1 MSFIAFDTTEAADAR
16 SAEFWVGILNRAK
29 YAQDVTEYLYSRRS
43 RVGVAEADEG
53 LPPGVDHAIEVSVRD
68 NYLDTLLR
76 ADQMTADEVYA
87 LVELYEAWSG
97 SAVAYALGDI
107 RSYGGTLWRCV
118 QAHTSQASWHPD
130 AVPALWTA
138 CAPAGVVPEWVQ
150 PTGAQDAY
158 ALDDL
163 VTHNG
168 RVWRSLTNANTY
180 EPGVIGTWRDQS
192 DPPLWVAPSG
202 GVGLWLVNDEVEF
215 NGHRWRN
222 TVANNTWQPGVF
234 GWTDLGAL

>member
-1 MSFIAFDTTEAADAR
+1 MPALPFDTAEAADAR
-16 SAEFWVGILNRAK
+16 SAELWTVILGRDR
-29 YAQDVTEYLYSRRS
+29 YAPDITAFLYGRRWRTGS
-43 RVGVAEADEG
+43 SADYEG
-53 LPPGVDHAIEVSVRD
+53 LPPGVDHVIEVPARD
-68 NYLDTLLR
+68 TYLDTLLR

-87 LVELYEAWSG
+87 LVELYEAWSA
-97 SAVAYALGDI
+97 SSVYALGDI

-118 QAHTSQASWHPD
+118 QAHVSQVDWHPD

-138 CAPAGVVPEWVQ
+138 CAPAGVVPEWIQ

-168 RVWRSLTNANTY
+168 RVWRSLIDANTY

-192 DPPLWVAPSG
+192 VPPLWVAPSG

-222 TVANNTWQPGVF
+222 TVANNTFAPGVF
-234 GWTDLGAL
+234 GWQDLGAP

>member
-1 MSFIAFDTTEAADAR
+1 MAIIPFATITEADAR
-16 SAEFWVGILNRAK
+16 SAELWTDILGRSK
-29 YAQDVTEYLYSRRS
+29 HPQDVTEFLYARTLQ
-43 RVGVAEADEG
+43 GDTTATIDIPE
-53 LPPGVDHAIEVSVRD
+53 RD
-68 NYLDTLLR
+68 SYLDTLLR

-97 SAVAYALGDI
+97 SSVSYVLGDI
-107 RSYGGTLWRCV
+107 RSYGGTLFRCV
-118 QAHTSQASWHPD
+118 QAYTSQASWHPD

-168 RVWRSLTNANTY
+168 RVWRSLVNANTY

-202 GVGLWLVNDEVEF
+202 GVGLWQVNDECEF

-222 TVANNTWQPGVF
+222 TVANNTWQPGIF
-234 GWTDLGAL
+234 GWQDLGAL